1 MNGFLRKGVVC
12 QTVEREEAETQQ
24 KLGRDVGNYGSQ
36 QIATQKVAMA
46 KELRAAVTLLVQC
59 QLATKDMIDTSDTF
73 VADLLGEFLH
83 SIEVQ
88 KDAMVKLQEVY
99 K

>member
-1 MNGFLRKGVVC
+1 
-12 QTVEREEAETQQ
+12 
-24 KLGRDVGNYGSQ
+24 
-36 QIATQKVAMA
+36 MA
-46 KELRAAVTLLVQC
+46 KELRSAVTLMVQC
-59 QLATKDMIDTSDTF
+59 QLATKDLIDTSDTY

-83 SIEVQ
+83 SIEVH

>member
-1 MNGFLRKGVVC
+1 MNGFLREGVVC
-12 QTVEREEAETQQ
+12 HTVEKEEAGTQQ
-24 KLGRDVGNYGSQ
+24 KSGALKGDYDSQ
-36 QIATQKVAMA
+36 QIATQKGRMA
-46 KELRAAVTLLVQC
+46 KELRSAVTLLVQC

-83 SIEVQ
+83 SIEVH